1 MKISLI
7 DYNKIPKEQYN
18 GIYEVE
24 DWGTFHYLNGN
35 LHRNDG
41 PACEYLNGDRIYYL
55 NGKKHRLDGPA
66 VSYFTNSNPR
76 YNIFFKF
83 YIDGKQYSKEEFDK
97 VAYLYLNNLQDY
109 L

>member
-1 MKISLI
+1 MKLS
-7 DYNKIPKEQYN
+7 YNKYHNIPYKQLN

-24 DWGTFHYLNGN
+24 DYGIL
-35 LHRNDG
+35 
-41 PACEYLNGDRIYYL
+41 YYL

-66 VSYFTNSNPR
+66 IEWNDGDKY
-76 YNIFFKF
+76 Y
-83 YIDGKQYSKEEFDK
+83 YIEGKKYDTKEEFDK